1 MAMEYRVS
9 GDDDPQ
15 RNYEDAVVARIV
27 AEEQRRREAMRA
39 HPSFQGRAEQADI
52 GGTMTASQSAAHG
65 GSSASGKDLSSD
77 MRRTGRAVMD
87 MEMDTRA
94 VRVVPPAKLQ
104 QYADPYGVMDARRC
118 VAFFI
123 GDAHVEFV
131 ELSTQTNEH
140 MWLLTDTNPKMRNTV
155 WVCKRVTTR
164 GLNFSQPAM
173 TWLLA
178 GLLSIVT
185 MMVLMF
191 ALPSSVLSSVLLV
204 VGSITSTV
212 ALMVGVGTMKFQ
224 TTVRYPWVAMSRQRW
239 DALFSRVR
247 AKEARGE
254 EFMDICAWLDA
265 RVYG

>member
-1 MAMEYRVS
+1 MS
-9 GDDDPQ
+9 GDDDAQ
-15 RNYEDAVVARIV
+15 RNYEDAIVARIA

-39 HPSFQGRAEQADI
+39 HPAFQGRVEQADI
-52 GGTMTASQSAAHG
+52 GGNMAASQSAAHG
-65 GSSASGKDLSSD
+65 GNDAAGEDSSSRT
-77 MRRTGRAVMD
+77 RRVGGAAMD

-94 VRVVPPAKLQ
+94 VSVVPPAKLQ
-104 QYADPYGVMDARRC
+104 QYVDPYGVMDARRC
-118 VAFFI
+118 VAFST

-140 MWLLTDTNPKMRNTV
+140 MWLLTDADPKMHNTV

-164 GLNFSQPAM
+164 GLNFSQPAV

-191 ALPSSVLSSVLLV
+191 ALPSSAVSSVLLV
-204 VGSITSTV
+204 VGSTISAV
-212 ALMVGVGTMKFQ
+212 ALMVGVGTMKFT
-224 TTVRYPWVAMSRQRW
+224 TTVRHPWVAMSRQRW

-254 EFMDICAWLDA
+254 EFADICAWLDA
-265 RVYG
+265 RVYS